1 MVAWRPATTRNL
13 DQLGAS
19 RAGRLPVQA
28 FRPFFNDLGSTP
40 DGQTNAESN
49 ASAGATSVRPFSD
62 ASMLVPL
69 RYSCRVYAQDPW

>member
-1 MVAWRPATTRNL
+1 MVAWRPATTRISINL
-13 DQLGAS
+13 EPPELGGS
-19 RAGRLPVQA
+19 RCKA